1 MNILLNNE
9 LEYRSDKEVLLPLP
23 HRLTNMV
30 VEDAIRLRRSIRSYL
45 KEPLTLEELSMI
57 LWAAQGITDVIEHKR
72 AAPSAGATYPLVLYV
87 VVGKNGVEDLEA
99 GVYKYHVL
107 RHSLVLHKP
116 GDFRYELSLAALGQE
131 CVREAPV
138 DIVFVAVFE
147 RTTKRYGERGMR
159 YVFIDVGHAAENI
172 YLMATALGLGTV
184 AVGAFMDEDVS
195 EVLDLEL
202 WERPVYIMPV
212 GRPSPEELSGNSF
225 DTINRFILNHRGV

>member
-1 MNILLNNE
+1 MNTIPD
-9 LEYRSDKEVLLPLP
+9 YQSSKEIFLPLP
-23 HRLTNMV
+23 HRITNMV

-45 KEPLTLEELSMI
+45 KEPLSLEELSML

-72 AAPSAGATYPLVLYV
+72 AAPSAGAMYPLVLYV

-99 GVYKYHVL
+99 GVYRYHVL
-107 RHSLVLHKP
+107 RHSLIFHKP
-116 GDFRYELSLAALGQE
+116 GDLRYELAHAALDQE

-138 DIVFVAVFE
+138 DIVFVAIFE
-147 RTTKRYGERGMR
+147 RTTTRYGERGIR

-184 AVGAFMDEDVS
+184 AVGAFMDEDVA

-202 WERPVYIMPV
+202 WEKPVYIMPV

-225 DTINRFILNHRGV
+225 DAINRFILSHRGV